1 MMNDTITYEDIR
13 KAAHCFRTDEE
24 TIEKFLHD
32 FFSAPDIIAALKV
45 RSDFIKTHIH
55 STIAEDLDD
64 FLIYMSDRWEDN
76 GT

>member
-1 MMNDTITYEDIR
+1 MKPDYIR

-32 FFSAPDIIAALKV
+32 FFSAPDIIKALEV
-45 RSDFIKTHIH
+45 RDDFIEAHIR
-55 STIAEDLDD
+55 STTPEEVDD